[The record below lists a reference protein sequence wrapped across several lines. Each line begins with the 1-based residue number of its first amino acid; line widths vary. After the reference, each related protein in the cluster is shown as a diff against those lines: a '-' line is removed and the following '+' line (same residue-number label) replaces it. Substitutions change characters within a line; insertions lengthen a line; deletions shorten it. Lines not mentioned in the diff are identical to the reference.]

1 MTSSKP
7 PSVPPGKPLT
17 HPIPRADSP
26 SPVSSGPS
34 DPQTQKISLERLF
47 PFPVLLETLN
57 IPLLRWVLIFALFPL
72 AAGIYFSNYVDIE
85 KATWAMGLYFAVL
98 WAFVIRS
105 LIGLES
111 FKIRNIV
118 VPAIFTPIV
127 GIFLVLLL
135 QKFPIMRQ
143 LYDAADPKT
152 QYDPFKLLGFV
163 GGVGL
168 LEEGVKILPIFWL
181 CFYAKEID
189 RPKNAAFYA
198 AISGL
203 SFGIPE
209 AVQYSLQ
216 IAEQNAIFT
225 QQTGIAGSGNY
236 IISQFLRVIT
246 LPLLHAA
253 FSGIVGFYMSLALN
267 KPTQI
272 RTMLI
277 IGLAAGALLHGLYDF
292 FAGSWLGLLVAAVS
306 IWLFIG
312 LARSD
317 SSASERIIDS
327 VPSS

>member
-1 MTSSKP
+1 MTSRP

-17 HPIPRADSP
+17 HPHPSANP
-26 SPVSSGPS
+26 SPNPS
-34 DPQTQKISLERLF
+34 QTQKISLERLF
-47 PFPVLLETLN
+47 PFSTLLETLN

-72 AAGIYFSNYVDIE
+72 AAGLYFSSYVDIQR
-85 KATWAMGLYFAVL
+85 AAWVIGVYFAVL
-98 WAFVIRS
+98 WAFIIRI
-105 LIGLES
+105 LIGLEA
-111 FKIRNIV
+111 FKVRNIL

-127 GIFLVLLL
+127 GIFLVLFL
-135 QKFPIMRQ
+135 QNFPIIKQ
-143 LYDAADPKT
+143 LYNATEISYSPLR
-152 QYDPFKLLGFV
+152 LLGFV

-168 LEEGVKILPIFWL
+168 LEEAAKILPIFWL
-181 CFYAKEID
+181 CFYAKEIS
-189 RPKNAAFYA
+189 RPKDAAFYA

-203 SFGIPE
+203 SFGIAE
-209 AVQYSLQ
+209 AASYSLLYAQ
-216 IAEQNAIFT
+216 QNANFS
-225 QQTGIAGSGNY
+225 QQTGIVGTGNY

-267 KPTQI
+267 KPMQI

-277 IGLAAGALLHGLYDF
+277 IGLAVGALLHGLYDF

-317 SSASERIIDS
+317 SSALDRTIDS
-327 VPSS
+327 APSS

>member
-1 MTSSKP
+1 MTSRP
-7 PSVPPGKPLT
+7 PSVPPRKPLT
-17 HPIPRADSP
+17 NP
-26 SPVSSGPS
+26 SPPNPSSNPS
-34 DPQTQKISLERLF
+34 HTQKIPLERLF
-47 PFPVLLETLN
+47 PFPTLLETLKM
-57 IPLLRWVLIFALFPL
+57 PLLRWVLIFALFPL

-85 KATWAMGLYFAVL
+85 KATWVIGLYFAVL
-98 WAFVIRS
+98 WAFVIRA

-135 QKFPIMRQ
+135 QKFPIIKQ

-152 QYDPFKLLGFV
+152 QYDPLRLLGFV

-189 RPKNAAFYA
+189 RPKKAAFYA

-216 IAEQNAIFT
+216 TAEQNAAFA
-225 QQTGIAGSGNY
+225 QQTGIVGTGNY

-272 RTMLI
+272 RNMLI
-277 IGLAAGALLHGLYDF
+277 TGLAVGALLHGLYDF

-317 SSASERIIDS
+317 SSALDRTIDS
-327 VPSS
+327 APSS